1 MGEATDEVRSTNDFD
16 DATLELSSGTRVTS
30 TNEDADVGGQE
41 AAQIRSGIEQTRS
54 DLSETIDALQEKLDP
69 TRIAEQV
76 KEQIKEKAT
85 DAYETAK
92 DAITEATI
100 GRAEKIMSNVSET
113 VTNATERAGT
123 AVKDTS
129 SSVVQYIRDNPV
141 PFALI
146 GIGAGILALS
156 TRRREQS
163 PYDRGRNIESG
174 SYGRSATGE
183 WRTNESSLTDR
194 ARDVVTGVAD
204 TAREAAG
211 NVADTARAAAERAKT
226 AASSA
231 ATSVR
236 DAATTAG
243 GTTRQQLNYVSDQ
256 ARQGARVASD
266 RFQTTLQDNPMA
278 LGVAALA
285 AGALV
290 GLTLPNTRVEN
301 EYMGQARDRL
311 VDQAKS
317 VTSEAVEKVQRV
329 TGEAGRTLKDAAQKE
344 GLMVGEGELPGS

>member
-1 MGEATDEVRSTNDFD
+1 MGEATDEVRSVNPLD
-16 DATLELSSGTRVTS
+16 DRAIEESLGNRAASP
-30 TNEDADVGGQE
+30 NEGVGEGGQD
-41 AAQIRSGIEQTRS
+41 AAQIRFGIEQTRA

-69 TRIAEQV
+69 ARIAEQV
-76 KEQIKEKAT
+76 KGQIREKAT
-85 DAYETAK
+85 EAYETAK
-92 DAITEATI
+92 GAVKEATI

-113 VTNATERAGT
+113 VTSATGRAET
-123 AVKDTS
+123 AVKGTS

-146 GIGAGILALS
+146 GIGAGMLALS

-163 PYDRGRNIESG
+163 AYDVGRNLESDA
-174 SYGRSATGE
+174 YGRSGTGD
-183 WRTNESSLTDR
+183 WRTTQSSLTDR
-194 ARDVVTGVAD
+194 ARDVASGVAG
-204 TAREAAG
+204 TARE
-211 NVADTARAAAERAKT
+211 AAERAKT
-226 AASSA
+226 ATSSA

-236 DAATTAG
+236 DAATTAADA
-243 GTTRQQLNYVSDQ
+243 TRQQLDHVSNQ

-266 RFQTTLQDNPMA
+266 RVKNTLQDNPMA

-290 GLTLPNTRVEN
+290 GLTLPKTRVEN
-301 EYMGQARDRL
+301 EYMGEARDRL

-317 VTSEAVEKVQRV
+317 VASDAVEKVQRV

-344 GLMVGEGELPGS
+344 GLMVGETEGSESS